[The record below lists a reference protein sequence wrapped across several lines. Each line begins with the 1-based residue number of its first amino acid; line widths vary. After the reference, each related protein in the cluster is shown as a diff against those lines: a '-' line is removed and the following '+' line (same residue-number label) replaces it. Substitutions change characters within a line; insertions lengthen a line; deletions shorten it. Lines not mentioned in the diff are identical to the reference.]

1 MSDKSSDSEDLMA
14 SATEKS
20 VPGVSQDVKPLE
32 KPQKSEL
39 KPSEGDVEEFDT
51 DEEEESNPPASK
63 SGVDP
68 SSSDYSQYLTYEGD
82 LCIYTEPGT
91 GRKLI
96 WDKEK
101 NSWVPREAEGAEN
114 PMQNYEFDG
123 KNYVYTDK
131 TSNVTYKFD
140 QDKKEWVAKE
150 KEGAGP
156 ETATPGG
163 VYGFEDDTHTYT
175 DPSDGSVY
183 MWDREKNA
191 WFPKIDDDF
200 MARYQMSYGFTDPN
214 AHPPSLPVAK
224 PDEKSK
230 KEAEKELKKI
240 EAKRKA
246 AEPPTWF
253 EVDEAHNT
261 AIYISGLPLDI
272 TMDELI
278 ELVGKCGLVARD
290 DKNKDKIKMYRD
302 AEGNPKGD
310 ALCTY
315 IKVESVDL
323 ALKVLDGSQMR
334 GKTISIQRAKF
345 QMKGQY
351 DPTLKP
357 KRKKKD
363 KDRQKKIQ
371 DKLFDWR
378 PDRLPGEP
386 MKCERVV
393 IIKNLFTPEDFD
405 KDVALLL
412 EYQQD
417 IRSECSKCGDVRKVT
432 VYDRHPEGVAQI
444 TFREPSE
451 AQACVQ
457 LLNGRWFG
465 QRKITADIWDGK
477 TKYKIAETDAEIEA
491 RLDKWDKFLE
501 QEDER
506 KEAAAKAQT

>member
-1 MSDKSSDSEDLMA
+1 MSVNSESVEMSERSNDSGELVVSSEGNSR
-14 SATEKS
+14 KN
-20 VPGVSQDVKPLE
+20 VPYELSGGKSQDD
-32 KPQKSEL
+32 
-39 KPSEGDVEEFDT
+39 GEEFDT
-51 DEEEESNPPASK
+51 DEEEESKPSK
-63 SGVDP
+63 SGVEP
-68 SSSDYSQYLTYEGD
+68 SSNDYEKHLSYEGD
-82 LCIYTEPGT
+82 VCIYTEPGT
-91 GRKLI
+91 GRKLV

-101 NSWVPREAEGAEN
+101 NSWEPQVSEN
-114 PMQNYEFDG
+114 PMENYEFDG

-140 QDKKEWVAKE
+140 QERKEWVVKE
-150 KEGAGP
+150 DRGSGP
-156 ETATPGG
+156 EVAAPGG
-163 VYGFEDDTHTYT
+163 TYGFEDDTHTYT

-183 MWDREKNA
+183 MWDREKSA

-200 MARYQMSYGFTDPN
+200 MARYQMSYGFTDSN
-214 AHPPSLPVAK
+214 ARVPSPTAPKV
-224 PDEKSK
+224 DEKAK
-230 KEAEKELKKI
+230 KEADKELKKA

-246 AEPPTWF
+246 TEPPTWF

-290 DKNKDKIKMYRD
+290 DKNRDKIKMYRD
-302 AEGNPKGD
+302 ADGNPKGD

-371 DKLFDWR
+371 EKLFDWR

-393 IIKNLFTPEDFD
+393 TIKNLFTPEDFD
-405 KDVALLL
+405 RDVALLL

-451 AQACVQ
+451 AQACIQ

-465 QRKITADIWDGK
+465 QRKITAEIWDGK

-501 QEDER
+501 QEDEK
-506 KEAAAKAQT
+506 KEAAKANVQPKT